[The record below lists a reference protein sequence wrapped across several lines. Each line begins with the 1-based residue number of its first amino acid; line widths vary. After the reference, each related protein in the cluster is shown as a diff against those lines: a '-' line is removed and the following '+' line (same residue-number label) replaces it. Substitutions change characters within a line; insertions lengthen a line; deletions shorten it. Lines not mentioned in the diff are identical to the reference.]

1 MRNLTTLLLLIGLS
15 GFANIALAMSEVVL
29 TIKDHKFSPETI
41 TIPAGKKIKLIV
53 KNLDATPE
61 EFESYVLHR
70 EKIIQPKGKVKIFI
84 GPLKPGR
91 YPFFGEFHADTAKG
105 VIVAE

>member
-1 MRNLTTLLLLIGLS
+1 MRKFKTVLFL
-15 GFANIALAMSEVVL
+15 IALFGFSHSVMATETIEL
-29 TIKDHKFSPETI
+29 IIKDHKFSPETI

-53 KNLDATPE
+53 KNMDATPE

-70 EKIIQPKGKVKIFI
+70 EKIIQPKGKAKIFI

-105 VIVAE
+105 VIVAK

>member
-1 MRNLTTLLLLIGLS
+1 MRNLKTVLFFFALF
-15 GFANIALAMSEVVL
+15 GFSNIALAMDKVEL
-29 TIKDHKFSPETI
+29 IIKDHKFSPETI

-70 EKIIQPKGKVKIFI
+70 EKIIQPKGKAKIFI

-105 VIVAE
+105 VIVAK